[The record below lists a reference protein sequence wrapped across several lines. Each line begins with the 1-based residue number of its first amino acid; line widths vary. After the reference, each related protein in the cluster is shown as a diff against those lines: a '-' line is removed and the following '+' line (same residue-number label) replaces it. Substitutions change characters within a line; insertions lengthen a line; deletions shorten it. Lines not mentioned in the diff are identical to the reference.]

1 VFFYRGGV
9 SCFAFGFAV
18 IESLRDRGFANET
31 VVNAM
36 DE

>member
-1 VFFYRGGV
+1 VFFCRCGI
-9 SCFAFGFAV
+9 SRFAFGFAD
-18 IESLRDRGFANET
+18 IESLRDRGFGKET

>member
-9 SCFAFGFAV
+9 SCFAFGFAG
-18 IESLRDRGFANET
+18 IESLRGRSLAKET